1 MPKQK
6 ILDFE
11 AALRRLEEIVA
22 SLEGENESLEKS
34 LTLFEEGVKLTETL
48 RTVVL
53 TASVDQNR
61 CLFGHFNP
69 TRSTNSIMHCC

>member
-11 AALRRLEEIVA
+11 VALRRLEEIVA

-48 RTVVL
+48 RSHLDKAEQRIQVL
-53 TASVDQNR
+53 MKDADGKMSAKD
-61 CLFGHFNP
+61 FEG
-69 TRSTNSIMHCC
+69 

>member
-11 AALRRLEEIVA
+11 AALGRLEEIVA

-48 RTVVL
+48 RSHLDTAEQRIQVL
-53 TASVDQNR
+53 MKDADGKMSAKDFER
-61 CLFGHFNP
+61 
-69 TRSTNSIMHCC
+69 

>member
-11 AALRRLEEIVA
+11 AALRRLEKIVV

-48 RTVVL
+48 RSHLDTAEQRIQVL
-53 TASVDQNR
+53 MKDADGKMSAKD
-61 CLFGHFNP
+61 FEG
-69 TRSTNSIMHCC
+69 

>member
-1 MPKQK
+1 MAKQK

-11 AALRRLEEIVA
+11 AALGRLEEIVA

-48 RTVVL
+48 RSPLDTAEQRIQVL
-53 TASVDQNR
+53 MKDADGKISAKD
-61 CLFGHFNP
+61 FEG
-69 TRSTNSIMHCC
+69 

>member
-1 MPKQK
+1 MAKQK

-11 AALRRLEEIVA
+11 AALGRLEEIVA

-48 RTVVL
+48 RSHLDTAEQRIQVL
-53 TASVDQNR
+53 MKDAGGKMSAKD
-61 CLFGHFNP
+61 FEG
-69 TRSTNSIMHCC
+69 

>member
-1 MPKQK
+1 MAKQK

-48 RTVVL
+48 RNHLDTAEQRIQVL
-53 TASVDQNR
+53 MKDADGKISVKD
-61 CLFGHFNP
+61 FEG
-69 TRSTNSIMHCC
+69 

>member
-1 MPKQK
+1 MAKQK

-11 AALRRLEEIVA
+11 AALRRLEKIVV

-48 RTVVL
+48 RSHL
-53 TASVDQNR
+53 DTAEQRIQLLMKDADGKMSAKD
-61 CLFGHFNP
+61 FEG
-69 TRSTNSIMHCC
+69 

>member
-1 MPKQK
+1 MDKHK

-48 RTVVL
+48 RSHLDTAEQRIQVL
-53 TASVDQNR
+53 MKDADGKMSAKD
-61 CLFGHFNP
+61 FEG
-69 TRSTNSIMHCC
+69 

>member
-1 MPKQK
+1 MAKQK

-48 RTVVL
+48 RSLLDTAEQRIQVL
-53 TASVDQNR
+53 MKDADGKISAKD
-61 CLFGHFNP
+61 FEG
-69 TRSTNSIMHCC
+69 

>member
-11 AALRRLEEIVA
+11 VALRRLEEIVA

-48 RTVVL
+48 RSHLETAEQRIQVL
-53 TASVDQNR
+53 MKDADGKMSAKD
-61 CLFGHFNP
+61 FEG
-69 TRSTNSIMHCC
+69 

>member
-48 RTVVL
+48 RSHL
-53 TASVDQNR
+53 DTAEQRIQVQMKDADGKISAKD
-61 CLFGHFNP
+61 FEG
-69 TRSTNSIMHCC
+69 

>member
-34 LTLFEEGVKLTETL
+34 LTLFEEGVKLTEKL
-48 RTVVL
+48 RSHLETAEQRIQVL
-53 TASVDQNR
+53 MKDADGKMSAKD
-61 CLFGHFNP
+61 FEG
-69 TRSTNSIMHCC
+69 

>member
-1 MPKQK
+1 MAKQK

-11 AALRRLEEIVA
+11 AALRRLEEIVV

-48 RTVVL
+48 RSHLETAEQRIQVL
-53 TASVDQNR
+53 MKDADGKMSAKD
-61 CLFGHFNP
+61 FEG
-69 TRSTNSIMHCC
+69 

>member
-11 AALRRLEEIVA
+11 AALRRLGEIVA
-22 SLEGENESLEKS
+22 SLEGENETLEKS

-48 RTVVL
+48 RSHLDTAEQRIQVL
-53 TASVDQNR
+53 MKDADGKMSAKD
-61 CLFGHFNP
+61 FEG
-69 TRSTNSIMHCC
+69 

>member
-48 RTVVL
+48 RSHLDKAEQRIQVL
-53 TASVDQNR
+53 MKDADGKMSAKD
-61 CLFGHFNP
+61 FEG
-69 TRSTNSIMHCC
+69 

>member
-11 AALRRLEEIVA
+11 TALRRLEEIVA

-48 RTVVL
+48 RSHLDTAEQRIQVL
-53 TASVDQNR
+53 MKDADGKMSAKD
-61 CLFGHFNP
+61 FEG
-69 TRSTNSIMHCC
+69 

>member
-1 MPKQK
+1 MAKQK

-48 RTVVL
+48 RSYLETAEQRIQVL
-53 TASVDQNR
+53 IKDADGKMSAKD
-61 CLFGHFNP
+61 FEG
-69 TRSTNSIMHCC
+69 

>member
-1 MPKQK
+1 MAKQK

-11 AALRRLEEIVA
+11 AALRRLEKIVV

-48 RTVVL
+48 RSHLDTAEQRIQVL
-53 TASVDQNR
+53 MKDADGKMSAKN
-61 CLFGHFNP
+61 FEG
-69 TRSTNSIMHCC
+69 

>member
-1 MPKQK
+1 MARQK

-11 AALRRLEEIVA
+11 AALGRLEEIVA

-48 RTVVL
+48 RSHLDTAEQRIQVL
-53 TASVDQNR
+53 MKDADGKMSAKD
-61 CLFGHFNP
+61 FEG
-69 TRSTNSIMHCC
+69 

>member
-1 MPKQK
+1 MAKQK

-11 AALRRLEEIVA
+11 AALQRLEEIVA

-48 RTVVL
+48 RSLLDTAEQRIQVL
-53 TASVDQNR
+53 MKDADGKMSAKD
-61 CLFGHFNP
+61 FEG
-69 TRSTNSIMHCC
+69 

>member
-11 AALRRLEEIVA
+11 AALGRLEEIVA

-48 RTVVL
+48 RSHLDTAEQRIQVL
-53 TASVDQNR
+53 MKDADGKISAKD
-61 CLFGHFNP
+61 FEG
-69 TRSTNSIMHCC
+69 

>member
-11 AALRRLEEIVA
+11 AALLRLEEIVA

-48 RTVVL
+48 RSHLDTAEQRIQVL
-53 TASVDQNR
+53 MKDADGKMSAKD
-61 CLFGHFNP
+61 FEG
-69 TRSTNSIMHCC
+69 

>member
-1 MPKQK
+1 MAKQK

-11 AALRRLEEIVA
+11 AALRRLEKIVV

-48 RTVVL
+48 RSHLDTAEQRIQVL
-53 TASVDQNR
+53 IKDADGKMSAKD
-61 CLFGHFNP
+61 FEG
-69 TRSTNSIMHCC
+69 